1 MAQISNT
8 QEKNMGNTNDWGS
21 NLPKIENPL
30 KKLGYIKILT
40 GLISLAL
47 SVYVL
52 VSITWITKT
61 DMVSGWIC
69 LAVGFGLLTYSVR
82 EAWSG
87 FYMTFRMPLGRTDPS
102 SLAANSSVVS
112 DQSKCDYSADILSEM
127 LNSRT
132 NHTFREPANWL
143 ENMFFTTLKPLYFLP
158 LPFRNL
164 ALKAS
169 SAIIRTVINL
179 MCYLL
184 ALFLCKTGLIT
195 GDLDFV
201 LALYTWYLFLAMTG
215 IWKSMRSYDYTSFYN
230 SPDTSSYLT
239 PGKLSASIAIAVLVP
254 VLTTTGFS
262 YFNFYDTAWYQHLS
276 AFINSFSI
284 TPWFLAMSFGNIALT
299 LPLLWLLWQRSRSYQ
314 VVTEVS
320 ELRDNWQQSIHPDE
334 LFIAIENKIMANRRF
349 MEVPNRIYLDLN
361 PNLYVDGNNAKGKFE
376 GVTIQETQPAY
387 QKPVNS
393 IVFNVVRFF
402 ASVLGHLMKLGIAGI
417 IVYLAYRGAA
427 DVRELGGNF
436 QALCDH
442 FLPYVLGILCLWI
455 YSGILDRATYIIWAE
470 MKFESLLLYFR
481 VSGTFTSSKISTGMS
496 VYDSTRSEN
505 ELIRSSIS
513 PWIII
518 SRIVSTTFLGFGPHR
533 FNNKRYI
540 MEMHKDDAEMDN
552 IVREFKE
559 YMNSREN
566 IAGVARE
573 GDLRNASDILKMNR
587 ESVAYNRDRIG
598 NNSGASGDAGL
609 FGGILTDNSQS

>member
-1 MAQISNT
+1 MAQISNL

-21 NLPKIENPL
+21 NLPKIDNPL

-52 VSITWITKT
+52 VSITWIAKT

-112 DQSKCDYSADILSEM
+112 DHSKCDYSADILSEM

-143 ENMFFTTLKPLYFLP
+143 ENMFFTTLKPLFFLP

-201 LALYTWYLFLAMTG
+201 LTVYTWYLFLAMTG
-215 IWKSMRSYDYTSFYN
+215 IWKSMRSYDYASFYN

-239 PGKLSASIAIAVLVP
+239 PGKLSVSIAIAVLFP
-254 VLTTTGFS
+254 VLTVTLFS
-262 YFNFYDTAWYQHLS
+262 YVNFYDMPVYQHLS

-393 IVFNVVRFF
+393 IVFNIVRFF
-402 ASVLGHLMKLGIAGI
+402 ASALGHLMKLGIAGI

-427 DVRELGGNF
+427 DVRELGGSY
-436 QALCDH
+436 QALCNH

-455 YSGILDRATYIIWAE
+455 YSGILDRGTFIIWAE

-540 MEMHKDDAEMDN
+540 MEMHKDEAEMDN
-552 IVREFKE
+552 IVREFRE

-566 IAGVARE
+566 IASVARE

-598 NNSGASGDAGL
+598 NNSGDAGL
-609 FGGILTDNSQS
+609 FGGILPDSSQS

>member
-21 NLPKIENPL
+21 NLPKIENHL

-262 YFNFYDTAWYQHLS
+262 YFNFYDTAWYQHRFDAAPS
-276 AFINSFSI
+276 VA
-284 TPWFLAMSFGNIALT
+284 PLAEI
-299 LPLLWLLWQRSRSYQ
+299 PLLS
-314 VVTEVS
+314 
-320 ELRDNWQQSIHPDE
+320 
-334 LFIAIENKIMANRRF
+334 
-349 MEVPNRIYLDLN
+349 
-361 PNLYVDGNNAKGKFE
+361 GG
-376 GVTIQETQPAY
+376 
-387 QKPVNS
+387 
-393 IVFNVVRFF
+393 
-402 ASVLGHLMKLGIAGI
+402 
-417 IVYLAYRGAA
+417 YRG
-427 DVRELGGNF
+427 F
-436 QALCDH
+436 
-442 FLPYVLGILCLWI
+442 
-455 YSGILDRATYIIWAE
+455 
-470 MKFESLLLYFR
+470 
-481 VSGTFTSSKISTGMS
+481 
-496 VYDSTRSEN
+496 
-505 ELIRSSIS
+505 
-513 PWIII
+513 
-518 SRIVSTTFLGFGPHR
+518 
-533 FNNKRYI
+533 
-540 MEMHKDDAEMDN
+540 
-552 IVREFKE
+552 
-559 YMNSREN
+559 
-566 IAGVARE
+566 
-573 GDLRNASDILKMNR
+573 
-587 ESVAYNRDRIG
+587 
-598 NNSGASGDAGL
+598 GASG
-609 FGGILTDNSQS
+609 

>member
-1 MAQISNT
+1 
-8 QEKNMGNTNDWGS
+8 MGNTNDWGS

-455 YSGILDRATYIIWAE
+455 YSGIPDRATYIIWAE

>member
-1 MAQISNT
+1 
-8 QEKNMGNTNDWGS
+8 MGNTNDWGS

-69 LAVGFGLLTYSVR
+69 LVVGFGLLTYSVR

-455 YSGILDRATYIIWAE
+455 YSGILDHATYIIWAE

-481 VSGTFTSSKISTGMS
+481 VNGTFTSSKISTGMS

-540 MEMHKDDAEMDN
+540 MEMHKDEAEMDN